1 MKKKEFHA
9 VINRNVTSTST
20 LQALEEHCKV
30 RIAIEDMRNKDA
42 TSAIEDHT
50 AYTVTLRSRLGLGL
64 GVTSAKRPFEEKE
77 RTTKRTRI
85 CRDSNENLFLIS
97 GEKSSNDEF
106 EDDEIVTN
114 PKESGVM
121 SLSPQLQNEDS
132 LSHTPN
138 KRKMNDE
145 RIRPSLWTESL
156 DTYIDNVLKELKD
169 TFKSD
174 IMRNIEDK
182 DNRFRLYC
190 EKILMDF
197 YNMVDIFPNLSRKVG
212 ERKYIIQNIS
222 SLFKFYEVTFGNVSF
237 DWIESHSPASKL
249 TKSPTN
255 SGVRL
260 FDDKE
265 IFHAEVSAHHRH
277 HQVIMLLT
285 AKKSLHTDILNL
297 IAILLDHLRVLVED
311 ATKVKVFSLQVI
323 EYRMTLY
330 SLNMLNDGT
339 FLTSE
344 LYSTL
349 LPFSLDAISKYKG
362 ILYLMAVLHEEIT
375 KQISIMKDFDLAVH
389 HNGKSIVRDVLKIPK
404 GLKELLIIKK

>member
-1 MKKKEFHA
+1 
-9 VINRNVTSTST
+9 
-20 LQALEEHCKV
+20 
-30 RIAIEDMRNKDA
+30 
-42 TSAIEDHT
+42 
-50 AYTVTLRSRLGLGL
+50 
-64 GVTSAKRPFEEKE
+64 
-77 RTTKRTRI
+77 
-85 CRDSNENLFLIS
+85 
-97 GEKSSNDEF
+97 
-106 EDDEIVTN
+106 
-114 PKESGVM
+114 
-121 SLSPQLQNEDS
+121 
-132 LSHTPN
+132 
-138 KRKMNDE
+138 
-145 RIRPSLWTESL
+145 
-156 DTYIDNVLKELKD
+156 
-169 TFKSD
+169 
-174 IMRNIEDK
+174 
-182 DNRFRLYC
+182 
-190 EKILMDF
+190 MDF

-249 TKSPTN
+249 AKSPTN
-255 SGVRL
+255 SGIVKVDISGVRL

-265 IFHAEVSAHHRH
+265 IFHAE
-277 HQVIMLLT
+277 
-285 AKKSLHTDILNL
+285 SLHTDILNL